1 MCGWK
6 GNLSRSFGSAAWMME
21 GCIWLR
27 GLMCFR
33 TDGWGSSVATL
44 LVLVL
49 VCRMDDSLSEVAAF
63 FALEEFPNSDDRE
76 NFSLPLVS
84 FMTSDDWFRFLD
96 FELTL
101 A

>member
-1 MCGWK
+1 
-6 GNLSRSFGSAAWMME
+6 
-21 GCIWLR
+21 
-27 GLMCFR
+27 
-33 TDGWGSSVATL
+33 
-44 LVLVL
+44 
-49 VCRMDDSLSEVAAF
+49 MDDSLSEVAAF

-101 A
+101 ALELDFELRIPNDLDWGVNE